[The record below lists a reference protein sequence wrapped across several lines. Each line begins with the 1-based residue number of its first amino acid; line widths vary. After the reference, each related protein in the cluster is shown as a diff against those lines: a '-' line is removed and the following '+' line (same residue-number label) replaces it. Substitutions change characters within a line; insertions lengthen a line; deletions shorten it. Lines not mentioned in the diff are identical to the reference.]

1 MSEYTSETDEQGNT
15 VIRDA
20 DGNICEIQTA
30 DGMRVYAGEPQPACT
45 CEWEDDGDA
54 ENGPHLTITR
64 LDPECPNPEHRL
76 AARVTDWGPVTVTDG
91 PMPSLRR
98 LMARGM
104 SRTEAEAELE
114 MLNREAEE
122 NQRAIDAGEPYRT
135 YAPEPEPE
143 K

>member
-1 MSEYTSETDEQGNT
+1 
-15 VIRDA
+15 
-20 DGNICEIQTA
+20 
-30 DGMRVYAGEPQPACT
+30 
-45 CEWEDDGDA
+45 
-54 ENGPHLTITR
+54 
-64 LDPECPNPEHRL
+64 
-76 AARVTDWGPVTVTDG
+76 
-91 PMPSLRR
+91 
-98 LMARGM
+98 MARGM